1 MHCRR
6 RNLRRL
12 KVSATWSGSC
22 HSPIRYVSIHASKYG
37 LQRHSGAVRGT
48 RVSHQATLFV
58 HSHVASLREIQGTSY
73 TISNTQHITNTSAAS
88 NYGQDLPTE
97 SLVRVRPDSEDSPFL
112 LKPERHVPDLVL
124 TKTHCTGFCDDCKTF
139 FVARD
144 DFRAGCGES
153 HVAPHDKNY
162 YNATALVK
170 KAVHLFRNPFD
181 NLVSRKHLGVQ
192 IRQRDMGRWNG
203 DEDVIATDTPEG
215 LLAWCQFVDSS
226 VVNRAVGWSATSAEF
241 RSLFRSIPCAAEIYR
256 YVQWHNRA
264 IEATQA
270 LQLPVHYMYYE
281 DYSNAYNETVLGLL
295 NFLELNMTREGFDA
309 ALQFDAGQKSYDGLF
324 QHRNFSKTAMTA
336 FLRRLASNDT
346 WHHVRRYVDS
356 WYDESKQQE
365 GESKVHI

>member
-226 VVNRAVGWSATSAEF
+226 VVNRVVGWSATSAEF

-281 DYSNAYNETVLGLL
+281 DYSNAYNETVLG
-295 NFLELNMTREGFDA
+295 LELNMTREGFDA